1 MSFSSKLLSTTNNG
15 TGAFVL
21 QCRKLVFNYCEL
33 WGSNKGMVNYIK
45 KDLAQFA
52 RENPQIEIVV
62 QQRKAHHPIVRGE
75 YRKSTDIV
83 VRAVYRCCVVLTLD
97 RFSVVNGREKVICTR
112 NMQPNEIATKV
123 NLLRDSS
130 GEKLKNLAKKPV
142 LSTTESVRGIWSPF
156 HSNPHSI

>member
-1 MSFSSKLLSTTNNG
+1 MSFGTKLLSTSDNG

-62 QQRKAHHPIVRGE
+62 QKRKAHHPIIRGQ
-75 YRKSTDIV
+75 Y
-83 VRAVYRCCVVLTLD
+83 L
-97 RFSVVNGREKVICTR
+97 NGREKVICTR
-112 NMQPNEIATKV
+112 NMAPNEISTKV
-123 NLLRDSS
+123 NLLRDAS
-130 GEKLKNLAKKPV
+130 GEKLKNLTKKPV
-142 LSTTESVRGIWSPF
+142 VSTTESVRGIWSPF